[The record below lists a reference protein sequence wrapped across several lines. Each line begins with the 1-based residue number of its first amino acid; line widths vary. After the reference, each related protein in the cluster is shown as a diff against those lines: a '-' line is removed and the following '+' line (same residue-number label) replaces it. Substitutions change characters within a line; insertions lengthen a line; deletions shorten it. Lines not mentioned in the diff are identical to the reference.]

1 MPFVCVPVLS
11 PVLLLSP
18 VTVLPCQ
25 LGAESDR
32 APCPA
37 PFTCHCH
44 LSTHNISRFFP
55 RPCRLPAPPPAE
67 GEFGR
72 SGRLLYLVCSPAH
85 MYDCLRL
92 SVMHAPP
99 PCLMFANVSLFF
111 FAIPHLTVPL
121 LGSVGGFIHCF
132 WVSLGLPCEGPTPL
146 SSSPYPSVTSPPT
159 KPCLSCLA
167 PSSSITFQKNYPP
180 FVTPNLSL

>member
-1 MPFVCVPVLS
+1 MPSVCVPVLS

-55 RPCRLPAPPPAE
+55 RPCRLPAPPSAD

-85 MYDCLRL
+85 LYDCLRL

-99 PCLMFANVSLFF
+99 PCPMFANVSLLLFCYPAPNGPSF
-111 FAIPHLTVPL
+111 RVCWWIQSLFLGVPR
-121 LGSVGGFIHCF
+121 S
-132 WVSLGLPCEGPTPL
+132 PL
-146 SSSPYPSVTSPPT
+146 
-159 KPCLSCLA
+159 
-167 PSSSITFQKNYPP
+167 
-180 FVTPNLSL
+180 

>member
-1 MPFVCVPVLS
+1 MPSVCVPVLS

-55 RPCRLPAPPPAE
+55 SPMQAAPPPPQQKVS
-67 GEFGR
+67 FGR
-72 SGRLLYLVCSPAH
+72 SGRLFYLVCSLAH
-85 MYDCLRL
+85 LHDCLRL
-92 SVMHAPP
+92 SVLHAPP
-99 PCLMFANVSLFF
+99 PCPMFVNVSVVLLCYPAPNGPSFRVWWWIQSLF
-111 FAIPHLTVPL
+111 LGVPR
-121 LGSVGGFIHCF
+121 S
-132 WVSLGLPCEGPTPL
+132 PL
-146 SSSPYPSVTSPPT
+146 
-159 KPCLSCLA
+159 
-167 PSSSITFQKNYPP
+167 
-180 FVTPNLSL
+180 